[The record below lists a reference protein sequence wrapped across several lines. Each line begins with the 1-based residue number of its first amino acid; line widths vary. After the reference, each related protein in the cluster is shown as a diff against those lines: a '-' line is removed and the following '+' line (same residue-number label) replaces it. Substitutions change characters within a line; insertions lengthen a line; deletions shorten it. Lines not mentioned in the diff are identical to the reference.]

1 MFQGNFAQFG
11 NILGRDVEYLSQSFE
26 SFAYLFVVVFHNQH
40 FLWWVNQL
48 GCVPREG
55 LSETVEYSLKTCDKV
70 IHLSL
75 CEAQRGQYAQDVG
88 AGAACEAMLLVDET

>member
-1 MFQGNFAQFG
+1 MKTKSILTIVMGLACLYLQIVFQGNFAQFC

-48 GCVPREG
+48 CG
-55 LSETVEYSLKTCDKV
+55 LR
-70 IHLSL
+70 
-75 CEAQRGQYAQDVG
+75 AQRRIVRD
-88 AGAACEAMLLVDET
+88 C